1 MVVNFL
7 RSEEGGTV
15 LPSLNNPAN
24 ANNVASGYDF
34 INEDGERVV
43 GTLTTQGART
53 YTPSTNNQTITGRR
67 ILTGVQTISGDTD
80 LTSSN
85 IRSGV
90 TIFDVTG
97 TYVAQ
102 SNNTYNSTAT
112 RSSQTSLTAYVGFLP
127 NLINFNYSAAGNA
140 WSDAISITLDLM
152 YSQYWISGWKGDY
165 IPGSSQG
172 LLRNSSSP
180 LSSYAASYTYS
191 GGQLTVYLSDW
202 TFGSQYYY
210 FIAYTV

>member
-15 LPSLNNPAN
+15 LPSLSNPAG
-24 ANNVASGYDF
+24 AYNVASGYDF

-43 GTLTTQGART
+43 GMLPTQAART
-53 YTPSTNNQTITGRR
+53 YTPSTNSQTISGGR
-67 ILTGVQTISGDTD
+67 ILTGIQTISGDTD

-85 IRSGV
+85 IKSGV

-97 TYVAQ
+97 TYTAQ
-102 SNNTYNSTAT
+102 SNKTYNSIAQ
-112 RSSQTSLTAYVGFLP
+112 RSSETSLTASVGFLP
-127 NLINFNYSAAGNA
+127 DFINFNYFGAGNA
-140 WSDAISITLDLM
+140 ETDAISITLGIT
-152 YSQYWISGWKGDY
+152 YSSYWITGWQGDF

-172 LLRNSSSP
+172 ALRNSSSP
-180 LSSYAASYTYS
+180 SGTYSASYTYS
-191 GGQLTVYLSDW
+191 GGRLTVYLNNW
-202 TFGSQYYY
+202 TFGSQSYY

>member
-43 GTLTTQGART
+43 GTLATQAART
-53 YTPSTNNQTITGRR
+53 YTPSTNNQTISSGR

-85 IRSGV
+85 IKSGV

-102 SNNTYNSTAT
+102 SNNTYNSIAT
-112 RSSQTSLTAYVGFLP
+112 RSSETSLTASVGFLP
-127 NLINFNYSAAGNA
+127 DFINFNYSAAGNA
-140 WSDAISITLDLM
+140 ESDAISITLNLM
-152 YSQYWISGWKGDY
+152 YSQYWISGWKGNY
-165 IPGSSQG
+165 IPGTSQG
-172 LLRNSSSP
+172 VLRNGSTP
-180 LSSYAASYTYS
+180 LASYAASYMYS
-191 GGQLTVYLSDW
+191 GGRLTVYLSDW
-202 TFGSQYYY
+202 TFGSLNYN
-210 FIAYTV
+210 FIAFTR

>member
-1 MVVNFL
+1 MVINFL

-15 LPSLNNPAN
+15 LPSLSNPAG

-85 IRSGV
+85 IKSGV

-102 SNNTYNSTAT
+102 SNNTYNSIAT
-112 RSSQTSLTAYVGFLP
+112 RSSQTSLTASVGFLP
-127 NLINFNYSAAGNA
+127 DCINFNYSAAGNGE
-140 WSDAISITLDLM
+140 SDVISITLGIA
-152 YSQYWISGWKGDY
+152 YFSYWITGWQGDY
-165 IPGSSQG
+165 SPGTSQG
-172 LLRNSSSP
+172 FLRNSSSP
-180 LSSYAASYTYS
+180 SETYSASYTYS
-191 GGQLTVYLSDW
+191 GGRLTVYLSDW
-202 TFGSQYYY
+202 TFGSQYYN